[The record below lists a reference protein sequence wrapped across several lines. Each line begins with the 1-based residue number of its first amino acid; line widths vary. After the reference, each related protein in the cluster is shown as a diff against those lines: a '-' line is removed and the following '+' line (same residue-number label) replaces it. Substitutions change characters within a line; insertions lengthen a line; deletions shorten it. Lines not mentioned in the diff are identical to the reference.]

1 MIIPD
6 EYDKQ
11 SHRDIIWAHRN
22 TGQQPLQ
29 LIDARNAA
37 YLPLHYVLYFPFEE
51 LGWHYALQ
59 LQCRKRLSKRQF
71 YQFCLH
77 TWQLEPFTLFYG
89 RGLLQ
94 QLVVHGFG
102 VVDQTKLDWIRYN
115 RSKIRADLYNGL
127 ANALIQDE
135 CNPEALGKRTV
146 LPSSFLGGNRFMQ

>member
-1 MIIPD
+1 M
-6 EYDKQ
+6 
-11 SHRDIIWAHRN
+11 
-22 TGQQPLQ
+22 
-29 LIDARNAA
+29 
-37 YLPLHYVLYFPFEE
+37 
-51 LGWHYALQ
+51 
-59 LQCRKRLSKRQF
+59 
-71 YQFCLH
+71 
-77 TWQLEPFTLFYG
+77 EPFTLFYG